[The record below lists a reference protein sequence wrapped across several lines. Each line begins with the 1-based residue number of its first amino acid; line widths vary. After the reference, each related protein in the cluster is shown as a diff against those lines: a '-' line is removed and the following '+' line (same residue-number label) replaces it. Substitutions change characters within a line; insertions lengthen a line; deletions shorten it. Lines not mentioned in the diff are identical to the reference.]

1 MKFAGITKTS
11 TMDYPKNIVSTV
23 YTNGCNFRCEFCHNG
38 ELVEGREIEKKYI
51 IDEDEIIKHLQKR
64 KNMLDGICITGGEPT
79 IWGKELIKFME
90 RVKKELGNEFLIKLD
105 TNGSNPDF
113 IIETKDIVDFYAI
126 DFKSLEY
133 EQFSKI
139 KKDIVLETIENVK
152 EYAKDYEIRCTMYPK
167 YIKKEDFEEIARL
180 LSGAKKVAIQQ
191 FNPDKVYIVDT
202 NIKAYSNEILEELK
216 KELIKKGIEV
226 EIRA

>member
-38 ELVEGREIEKKYI
+38 ELVEGQKIKEQFI
-51 IDEDEIIKHLQKR
+51 IDEDEIINHLQKR

-79 IWGKELIKFME
+79 IWNKELIKFME
-90 RVKKELGNEFLIKLD
+90 RVKKDLGNEFLIKLD

-113 IIETKDIVDFYAI
+113 IIKTKDIVDFYAI
-126 DFKSLEY
+126 DFKSLDY

-139 KKDIVLETIENVK
+139 KKDIVLESIGNVK
-152 EYAKDYEIRCTMYPK
+152 KYAKDYEIRCTMYPK
-167 YIKKEDFEEIARL
+167 YIKKEDFEEIAEL
-180 LSGAKKVAIQQ
+180 LSGTKKVAIQQ
-191 FNPDKVYIVDT
+191 FKPDKVYILDT
-202 NIKAYSNEILEELK
+202 NVKAYSKEILDNFK
-216 KELIKKGIEV
+216 SELIKKGIEV
-226 EIRA
+226 EIRS